1 MKPRRQI
8 TNILSGEYS
17 MSPQFENDAKNKDA
31 DGEWFIP
38 KDIRVQ
44 LAQRFEKL
52 DKTVVLAAFAKDGE
66 NDPYNDY
73 LIKFVRDLGRLSP
86 KIEAEFH
93 TVGDEASKRHGVTL
107 SPTLLVSP
115 EEYPLR
121 FTGAPM
127 GEEGRALLA
136 AIHHASEGQSGLSK
150 ASREAL
156 AGLKEERFVR
166 VFTSPT

>member
-1 MKPRRQI
+1 
-8 TNILSGEYS
+8 
-17 MSPQFENDAKNKDA
+17 MSPQFEDDAKKKDT

-38 KDIRVQ
+38 KDIRTQ
-44 LAQRFEKL
+44 LAKRFEEL
-52 DKTVVLAAFAKDGE
+52 DKTVVLAAFTKGGE

-73 LIKFVRDLGRLSP
+73 LIKFIRDLGRVSP
-86 KIEAEFH
+86 KIQVEFH
-93 TVGDEASKRHGVTL
+93 TLGDKASKRHDVTL

-115 EEYPLR
+115 DEYPLR

-127 GEEGRALLA
+127 GEEGRALLT

-150 ASREAL
+150 ASKETL
-156 AGLKEERFVR
+156 AELKEERFVR